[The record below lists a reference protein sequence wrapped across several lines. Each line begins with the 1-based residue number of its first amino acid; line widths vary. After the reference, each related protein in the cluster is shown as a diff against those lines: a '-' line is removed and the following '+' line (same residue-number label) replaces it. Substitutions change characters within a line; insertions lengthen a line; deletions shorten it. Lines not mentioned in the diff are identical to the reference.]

1 MHVPTDVTLLT
12 EGTYPY
18 VHGGVSTWC
27 DQLVRG
33 MPELRFHVLGLTAS
47 GEEPV
52 VWPLPA
58 QVASVSS
65 VPLWGPPP
73 TGRVA
78 RGRTLRRFLSGY
90 ERFLLALLDPD
101 FEPYFAE
108 ELYELAEFALTGWSL
123 TEALRSE
130 GAVRTLQKLWR
141 MPFLSTCQDRPSLRE
156 AITATDLL
164 EHALRPLAVQP
175 PARGVAHAVTGGLAV
190 LPGLSARRFHGVP
203 LILSEHGIYL
213 RERYLCMNEE
223 DFARPVRALML
234 GFYRLL
240 AEESY
245 RGADVVAPC
254 NRYNRRWEEQ
264 GGCEPSRIRTVYNGV
279 DPDVFAVAEA
289 EPEEPTVSWA
299 GRIDPIKDL
308 ETLLRAVALAAR
320 EVPGL
325 RLRLFGAAPRGAEH
339 YEAQLRDLAAKLG
352 IGEQV
357 AFEGRI
363 AQVRE
368 AYAAGSVVAL
378 SSISEGFP
386 FSVIEAMS
394 VGRPTVSTD
403 VGGVAEAVGDT
414 GLLVPP
420 REPAAMA
427 QALVELLRDAGRRR
441 ALGAAARA
449 RVLEHFTV
457 DRTVAAYRAL
467 YAGSGVGAPAATTV
481 ERSSQRPR
489 AEVRAA

>member
-1 MHVPTDVTLLT
+1 
-12 EGTYPY
+12 
-18 VHGGVSTWC
+18 
-27 DQLVRG
+27 
-33 MPELRFHVLGLTAS
+33 
-47 GEEPV
+47 
-52 VWPLPA
+52 
-58 QVASVSS
+58 
-65 VPLWGPPP
+65 
-73 TGRVA
+73 
-78 RGRTLRRFLSGY
+78 
-90 ERFLLALLDPD
+90 
-101 FEPYFAE
+101 
-108 ELYELAEFALTGWSL
+108 
-123 TEALRSE
+123 
-130 GAVRTLQKLWR
+130 
-141 MPFLSTCQDRPSLRE
+141 
-156 AITATDLL
+156 
-164 EHALRPLAVQP
+164 
-175 PARGVAHAVTGGLAV
+175 
-190 LPGLSARRFHGVP
+190 
-203 LILSEHGIYL
+203 
-213 RERYLCMNEE
+213 MNEE